1 MYNVCVIGAGPCGLA
16 VSAELQK
23 HHIHH
28 IVLDKSCIA
37 STIYRFPTQ
46 MVFNSTPEKLEIGE
60 IPFYTNGAKPTRHEA
75 LTYYRTVVDRLQ
87 LPVLQYETVYD
98 VHYDEPSKAYRI
110 HTRTRTGLD
119 HAYFAKNIVIAT
131 GYFDN
136 PNWLGVEGEDLPHV
150 SHYYTDAHP
159 YYGQSVVVVGGTN
172 SAAEAV
178 IDLYR
183 IGAKVRLI
191 HRGSELSSKIKPWVQ
206 PEIQS
211 LIRNNRIE
219 YYFNSKITRIH
230 PDAVDV
236 QTPNG
241 QLQFPVNHV
250 LALTGYHPD
259 MSFLQQFGI
268 HVDAKTGIPAY
279 NEETYETNVS
289 GIYLAGVIVSGYDA
303 NRIFIETG
311 RFHGQSIVKDIIK
324 RSM

>member
-1 MYNVCVIGAGPCGLA
+1 M
-16 VSAELQK
+16 
-23 HHIHH
+23 
-28 IVLDKSCIA
+28 
-37 STIYRFPTQ
+37 
-46 MVFNSTPEKLEIGE
+46 
-60 IPFYTNGAKPTRHEA
+60 
-75 LTYYRTVVDRLQ
+75 
-87 LPVLQYETVYD
+87 
-98 VHYDEPSKAYRI
+98 
-110 HTRTRTGLD
+110 
-119 HAYFAKNIVIAT
+119 
-131 GYFDN
+131 
-136 PNWLGVEGEDLPHV
+136 
-150 SHYYTDAHP
+150 
-159 YYGQSVVVVGGTN
+159 VVGGTN

-211 LIRNNRIE
+211 LIKNNRIE

-236 QTPNG
+236 ETPNG
-241 QLQFPVNHV
+241 QLQFQVNHV

-259 MSFLQQFGI
+259 MSFLQQLGI

-311 RFHGQSIVKDIIK
+311 RFHGQPIVNDIIK